1 MSGRLASCSTP
12 RRSRSSCAY
21 STTPDLAAGR
31 RGLLRS
37 LASGMA
43 LSPSTIWDPPSSR
56 LADHLDEYRL
66 DGEHFIDVVNNRS
79 AKSGQDQSSS
89 QTSSARGRWGGR
101 GPTRRAP
108 CPAGITPCFARYSGS
123 NFSLVGKKQE
133 PELFFV
139 SRPSGLIFDRP
150 ATGDR
155 PV

>member
-12 RRSRSSCAY
+12 RRSRGSCAY

-43 LSPSTIWDPPSSR
+43 LSPSTIWVPPSSR

-79 AKSGQDQSSS
+79 AKSGQDHFQRRV
-89 QTSSARGRWGGR
+89 QTMRD
-101 GPTRRAP
+101 T
-108 CPAGITPCFARYSGS
+108 T
-123 NFSLVGKKQE
+123 FS
-133 PELFFV
+133 P
-139 SRPSGLIFDRP
+139 
-150 ATGDR
+150 
-155 PV
+155 